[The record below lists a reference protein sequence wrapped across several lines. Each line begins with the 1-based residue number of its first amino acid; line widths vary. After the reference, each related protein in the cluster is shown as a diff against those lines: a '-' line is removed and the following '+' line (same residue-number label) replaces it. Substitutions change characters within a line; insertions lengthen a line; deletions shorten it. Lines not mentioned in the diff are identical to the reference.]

1 MQFIP
6 INPHK
11 QYTITN
17 TLTMIIVHSMFDER
31 LALVAAY
38 VVMMVSNILSTATN
52 VYNHTNNMAISREN
66 PTVLTPDGIT
76 FSVWAL
82 IYSLHTY
89 VIIYQY
95 TTDWNALK
103 KARPYLIAAY
113 LTNGL
118 WLPIFAYEF
127 WWLALLIIVSYTFL
141 LYKAYTEFNVDYCQS
156 TVGRRF
162 AMASVSSNLAWVVF
176 ATLLNIAIV
185 MRNSRIIMSTRN
197 GELLGGDDD
206 WAVSCIVLAV
216 AVALYFTNKAT
227 DFVYSAITTWALL
240 GVYRHQEG
248 PQTCWAV
255 ICAIALVAFTVSLTI
270 VQCIQH
276 YYKYEEDPLSEPLR
290 NP

>member
-1 MQFIP
+1 
-6 INPHK
+6 
-11 QYTITN
+11 
-17 TLTMIIVHSMFDER
+17 MIIVHSMFDER